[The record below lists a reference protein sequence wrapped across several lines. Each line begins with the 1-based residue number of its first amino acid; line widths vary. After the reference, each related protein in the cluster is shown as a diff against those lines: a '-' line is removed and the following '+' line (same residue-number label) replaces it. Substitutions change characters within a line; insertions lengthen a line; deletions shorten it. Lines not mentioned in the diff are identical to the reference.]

1 MPEQSDATGPEV
13 GAELA
18 AEVGAELATNSELDQ
33 NGMPGIDSGSPSGG
47 PSSSLMRPL
56 ADPTSPTKTSS
67 PAEGTAPAEAGRPPQ
82 QVLDGLWAFGPNRD
96 CQGGTAWWL
105 EHADGAL
112 LIDCPA
118 YTAANLAFLRER
130 PAGMLLLT
138 SREGHGRTRRFQEAL
153 GWPVLVQEQEAYLLP
168 GVQQLQTF
176 GEEWAL
182 APGLRLLW
190 TPGPTPGACVV
201 HASGEPDVLFCGRL
215 LSPTG
220 PGAAAPLPT
229 ARSFHWGR
237 WQRSLKTLKA
247 WLPQRSPGWIASGA
261 GLGALAGEKL
271 IGPGRPLLDGLE

>member
-1 MPEQSDATGPEV
+1 MVPMPKQSDATGSEV
-13 GAELA
+13 R
-18 AEVGAELATNSELDQ
+18 AEVGADPGLDQ
-33 NGMPGIDSGSPSGG
+33 NGMPGIDSGSPAGG
-47 PSSSLMRPL
+47 PSSSLTGPF
-56 ADPTSPTKTSS
+56 AEATAPAEAIS
-67 PAEGTAPAEAGRPPQ
+67 PAEAIAPAEAGRPPQ
-82 QVLDGLWAFGPNRD
+82 QVLDGLWAFAPNRD

-105 EHADGAL
+105 EQAGGAL
-112 LIDCPA
+112 LVDCPA
-118 YTAANLAFLRER
+118 YTAANLAFLRGR

-176 GEEWAL
+176 GEELEL
-182 APGLRLLW
+182 APGWRLLW
-190 TPGPTPGACVV
+190 TPGPTPGACVL

-220 PGAAAPLPT
+220 PGAAAPLAT

-247 WLPQRSPGWIASGA
+247 WLPQGSPRWIASGA

>member
-1 MPEQSDATGPEV
+1 MVPMPKQSDATGSE
-13 GAELA
+13 GRAELG
-18 AEVGAELATNSELDQ
+18 AEVGADPGLGQ

-47 PSSSLMRPL
+47 PSSSLTRPL
-56 ADPTSPTKTSS
+56 ADPTSPAKTSS

-176 GEEWAL
+176 GEELDL

-190 TPGPTPGACVV
+190 TPGPTPGACVL

-247 WLPQRSPGWIASGA
+247 WLPQGSPGWIASGA

>member
-1 MPEQSDATGPEV
+1 MPEQRDATGSEVGSEV
-13 GAELA
+13 GAEFDLDRDA
-18 AEVGAELATNSELDQ
+18 QPVLGPGYAVEEPPNSLTRPSAVATA
-33 NGMPGIDSGSPSGG
+33 P
-47 PSSSLMRPL
+47 
-56 ADPTSPTKTSS
+56 AKTSS
-67 PAEGTAPAEAGRPPQ
+67 PAKISSLAEGTAPAEAGRPPQ
-82 QVLDGLWAFGPNRD
+82 PVLDGLWAFAPNRD

-105 EHADGAL
+105 EHAGGAL
-112 LIDCPA
+112 LVDCPA
-118 YTAANLAFLRER
+118 YTAANLAFLRGR

-176 GEEWAL
+176 GEELDL

-190 TPGPTPGACVV
+190 TPGPTPGACVL

-220 PGAAAPLPT
+220 PGAAAPLAT

-247 WLPQRSPGWIASGA
+247 WLPQGSPGWIASGA

>member
-1 MPEQSDATGPEV
+1 
-13 GAELA
+13 
-18 AEVGAELATNSELDQ
+18 
-33 NGMPGIDSGSPSGG
+33 
-47 PSSSLMRPL
+47 
-56 ADPTSPTKTSS
+56 
-67 PAEGTAPAEAGRPPQ
+67 
-82 QVLDGLWAFGPNRD
+82 VLDGLWAFAPNRD
-96 CQGGTAWWL
+96 CLGGTAWWL
-105 EHADGAL
+105 EHAEGTL

-118 YTAANLAFLRER
+118 YTAANLAFLRGR
-130 PAGMLLLT
+130 PAGRLLLT

-176 GEEWAL
+176 GEELDL

-190 TPGPTPGACVV
+190 TPGPTPGTCVL

-237 WQRSLKTLKA
+237 WQRSLKMLKA
-247 WLPQRSPGWIASGA
+247 WLPQGSPRWIASGA